1 MLDISRY
8 LPGERWRRRTRRQS
22 RTALW
27 SPARKRGCRGD
38 WCPEDLKISRY
49 LNIFRYYLQI
59 VDIQIF
65 MKTCVAV
72 NIVKCCRE
80 RGWEHGSWED
90 PGDVVTY
97 PSLLSLSLLTNTATW
112 IKQCKANSVSL
123 LLNGAL
129 FRPIWFLI
137 LELGSGEDGWGL
149 SRYLLTPSI
158 TWYPPGHRTS
168 PRASGRRTRS
178 ACASSHGTRGCGCWC
193 RAGARTCTRQNPR
206 SSWTLQNRIV

>member
-1 MLDISRY
+1 MLLNISRY

-27 SPARKRGCRGD
+27 SPARRRGCRGD

-49 LNIFRYYLQI
+49 LNIFRYLFA

-80 RGWEHGSWED
+80 KGWEHGSWED

-97 PSLLSLSLLTNTATW
+97 PSLLSLSLLTNTAIW
-112 IKQCKANSVSL
+112 IKQCKANLVSL
-123 LLNGAL
+123 LN
-129 FRPIWFLI
+129 
-137 LELGSGEDGWGL
+137 
-149 SRYLLTPSI
+149 
-158 TWYPPGHRTS
+158 
-168 PRASGRRTRS
+168 
-178 ACASSHGTRGCGCWC
+178 
-193 RAGARTCTRQNPR
+193 
-206 SSWTLQNRIV
+206 IVMAFEFVIVI